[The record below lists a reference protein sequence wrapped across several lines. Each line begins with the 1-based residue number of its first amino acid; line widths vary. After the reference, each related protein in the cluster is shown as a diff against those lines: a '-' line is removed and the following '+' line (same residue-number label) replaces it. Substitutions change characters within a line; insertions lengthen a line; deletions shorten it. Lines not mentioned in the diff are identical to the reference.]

1 MYHPSILN
9 SKKKRTLPL
18 LLSSP
23 ITEIPTFSNIAISLI
38 TASSSFLIFILIIIS
53 PTIIIFI
60 RHKKGKRR
68 IRIRPLDEESSD
80 SVNISPR
87 FSNPTS
93 VYINRFLG
101 KTTILPHSAE
111 QEHTLDDTHH
121 RHELNPDNLSQL
133 EEQVDVEPLLKTATV
148 TEIDP
153 HSRVIKPL
161 PAKASAA
168 TATAGQDLTIPIPS
182 SEQSMDSVQQLK
194 ESVHEIPRESF
205 AAAQSSQSSQG
216 HETIYCRHEPVPNL
230 ESQESRVATTPQE
243 SQQSTKSADEKINR
257 NMRPE
262 TPFLPP
268 CDPHNT
274 AQHIPSWLEPVATL
288 TDCTSAGRS
297 YYDEHNDFQLEIP
310 DGAIALEQRVTIDIG
325 VALYGP
331 FLYPENIRPVS
342 PVFWACVRDQR
353 NFRFLKPVKV
363 TIPHFL
369 KLENAKDVESL
380 GMTFLKGD
388 HEMTSQQV
396 YQFRRAEG
404 KVIIEPHK
412 RNGVLQTSHFCYL
425 CITSKKSKKSI
436 RKAMFCIYTAIPH
449 TMSPSAPAYV
459 YFFVTFLLATCLET
473 VRKQISFIPELRE
486 YKKKSQDFQFSK
498 DTADPALEI
507 VLSQSPPAGWTVGL
521 QFSKQV

>member
-1 MYHPSILN
+1 MGLADILLVMCVLVLSAPSASVESGQLILRHAYPEN
-9 SKKKRTLPL
+9 STN
-18 LLSSP
+18 LSYVELTSLNENTELHSLAVGATFELNGTDIEGELN
-23 ITEIPTFSNIAISLI
+23 ITDSEDCIVW
-38 TASSSFLIFILIIIS
+38 
-53 PTIIIFI
+53 
-60 RHKKGKRR
+60 
-68 IRIRPLDEESSD
+68 SD
-80 SVNISPR
+80 SEWS
-87 FSNPTS
+87 
-93 VYINRFLG
+93 Y
-101 KTTILPHSAE
+101 
-111 QEHTLDDTHH
+111 
-121 RHELNPDNLSQL
+121 
-133 EEQVDVEPLLKTATV
+133 
-148 TEIDP
+148 
-153 HSRVIKPL
+153 
-161 PAKASAA
+161 
-168 TATAGQDLTIPIPS
+168 
-182 SEQSMDSVQQLK
+182 
-194 ESVHEIPRESF
+194 
-205 AAAQSSQSSQG
+205 
-216 HETIYCRHEPVPNL
+216 
-230 ESQESRVATTPQE
+230 
-243 SQQSTKSADEKINR
+243 
-257 NMRPE
+257 E

-331 FLYPENIRPVS
+331 FLYPEDLRPVS

-353 NFRFLKPVKV
+353 NFLFLKPVKV

-396 YQFRRAEG
+396 YEFQRAEG

-412 RNGVLQTSHFCYL
+412 RNGVLQTCHFCYL

-436 RKAMFCIYTAIPH
+436 RKAMFCIYAAIPY
-449 TMSPSAPAYV
+449 TMSPSEPAYV
-459 YFFVTFLLATCLET
+459 YFFVTFLLATCLE
-473 VRKQISFIPELRE
+473 SLIPELRE
-486 YKKKSQDFQFSK
+486 HKNKSQDFQFSK

-507 VLSQSPPAGWTVGL
+507 VLSQSLPAGWTVGL

>member
-1 MYHPSILN
+1 M
-9 SKKKRTLPL
+9 TV
-18 LLSSP
+18 
-23 ITEIPTFSNIAISLI
+23 
-38 TASSSFLIFILIIIS
+38 
-53 PTIIIFI
+53 
-60 RHKKGKRR
+60 
-68 IRIRPLDEESSD
+68 DEESSG

-93 VYINRFLG
+93 VDINRFLG
-101 KTTILPHSAE
+101 KTTIQPHSAE
-111 QEHTLDDTHH
+111 QEHTLDDTHD
-121 RHELNPDNLSQL
+121 RHELNSDNLSQL
-133 EEQVDVEPLLKTATV
+133 EEQVDIELLLKTATV

-153 HSRVIKPL
+153 HSRVIKAL
-161 PAKASAA
+161 PTKASAA
-168 TATAGQDLTIPIPS
+168 TAT
-182 SEQSMDSVQQLK
+182 
-194 ESVHEIPRESF
+194 
-205 AAAQSSQSSQG
+205 
-216 HETIYCRHEPVPNL
+216 
-230 ESQESRVATTPQE
+230 
-243 SQQSTKSADEKINR
+243 NR

-331 FLYPENIRPVS
+331 FLYPEDLRPVS

-353 NFRFLKPVKV
+353 NFLFLKPVKV

-396 YQFRRAEG
+396 YQFQRAEG
-404 KVIIEPHK
+404 QVIIEPHK
-412 RNGVLQTSHFCYL
+412 RNGVLQTCHFCYL

-436 RKAMFCIYTAIPH
+436 RKAMFCIYAAIPH
-449 TMSPSAPAYV
+449 TMSPSEPAYV

-473 VRKQISFIPELRE
+473 VRKQISLIPELRE
-486 YKKKSQDFQFSK
+486 HKKKSQDFQFSK